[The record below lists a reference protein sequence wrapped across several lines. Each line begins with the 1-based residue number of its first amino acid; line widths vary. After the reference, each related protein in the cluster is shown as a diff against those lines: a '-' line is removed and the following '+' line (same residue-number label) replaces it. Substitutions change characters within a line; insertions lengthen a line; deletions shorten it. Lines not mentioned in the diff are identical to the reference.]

1 TTTGPSWAPPPAT
14 AGCPSTEVSPGPVT
28 ASPGAHGCPRHHPN
42 PFPPALAAPNL
53 CDLNCLAE
61 GHNFYYSFGR
71 VLDGTRCGPGSPDLC
86 VGGRCLSVGCDGI
99 LGSGSRPDACG
110 HCGSGHGS
118 CVLVHRLFQGSDPSS
133 GYLGYV
139 NVTKI
144 PAGATHIKVTDKSRN
159 YLGRTQSQS
168 VPVPRSWPRL
178 VPAVCA
184 GRAGQGRAGVA
195 VSRHALPCLSHVCP
209 MPCRAAPS
217 LGCCF
222 EHRGVSELASARGN
236 FPEAAAAF
244 WEG

>member
-14 AGCPSTEVSPGPVT
+14 AGCPSTEVSAGRHRGLLTAVPGIAPT
-28 ASPGAHGCPRHHPN
+28 PSHPA
-42 PFPPALAAPNL
+42 PAAPNL

-144 PAGATHIKVTDKSRN
+144 PAGATHIKVTDNSRN

-168 VPVPRSWPRL
+168 IPVHPSWPRP
-178 VPAVCA
+178 VAAVCVCA
-184 GRAGQGRAGVA
+184 QGRAGVA
-195 VSRHALPCLSHVCP
+195 VSRRDMSHVCP
-209 MPCRAAPS
+209 MSCRAAPS

-222 EHRGVSELASARGN
+222 EHLGVSELASARGD
-236 FPEAAAAF
+236 FPEAAAARF
-244 WEG
+244 GKG

>member
-1 TTTGPSWAPPPAT
+1 AVTGGS
-14 AGCPSTEVSPGPVT
+14 GL
-28 ASPGAHGCPRHHPN
+28 SPGAHGCPRGSRLSPGVHGCPGGLTAVPGVTPTPAH
-42 PFPPALAAPNL
+42 PALAAPNL

-144 PAGATHIKVTDKSRN
+144 PAGATRIKVTDKSRN
-159 YLGRTQSQS
+159 YLVHPSPSQS
-168 VPVPRSWPRL
+168 VPVHPSRPRP
-178 VPAVCA
+178 VPAV
-184 GRAGQGRAGVA
+184 RAGQGRAGQGGVA
-195 VSRHALPCLSHVCP
+195 VSRRAVPCLSPAV
-209 MPCRAAPS
+209 PCRS
-217 LGCCF
+217 LLGCCF
-222 EHRGVSELASARGN
+222 EQRGVTELASARGD

-244 WEG
+244 REG